1 MMASLLAAVQDCA
14 REWWALS
21 ELTLGS
27 WLWVGAVL
35 ALGTFVQRTTGFG
48 MAVVGAPLIL
58 LEAPSLV
65 PVVLVVYGFLV
76 SCLVVRRYRREV
88 AMTDISMA
96 LVGKVP
102 GTLLGVWLLL
112 VAPMATLEVMIASI
126 VLFAVVVTL
135 FKLRLPVNR
144 SSLFGAGFL
153 SGVFGAVAAI
163 GGPPIV
169 LLMHGMPMDRLRG
182 NLAAFFLISSLM
194 TLASLAAVGRVPLW
208 LLGVSLSFMPMVV
221 AGHALGAVLAP
232 KLPRRL
238 LQAASLTLCAA
249 AALGLLIS

>member
-1 MMASLLAAVQDCA
+1 MIDAAWGCLLQ
-14 REWWALS
+14 WWALS
-21 ELTLGS
+21 ELTFGT
-27 WLWVGAVL
+27 WLWVGGVL
-35 ALGTFVQRTTGFG
+35 ALGCFVQRTTGFG

-58 LEAPSLV
+58 LKAPAMV

-88 AMTDISMA
+88 AMGDISMA

-112 VAPMATLEVMIASI
+112 IAPMATLEVMIAAI
-126 VLFAVVVTL
+126 VLFAVLVTL

-153 SGVFGAVAAI
+153 SGIFGAVAAI

-194 TLASLAAVGRVPLW
+194 TLASLAAVGKVPLW
-208 LLGVSLSFMPMVV
+208 LLAVSLSFLPMVLV
-221 AGHALGAVLAP
+221 GHGLGAALAP
-232 KLPRRL
+232 RLPRRL
-238 LQAASLTLCAA
+238 LQGASLTLCAA
-249 AALGLLIS
+249 AAIGLLLS